1 MAVPD
6 STKGTKGTTPKKKE
20 YDYDEIRLTLKNC
33 IMPPEMLDET
43 PSMKDGLDRDTENE
57 LRRYGCELIQ
67 VAGLLLRLP
76 QTAMATGQVILQ
88 RFYYLKSVV
97 HHDVETCAMACVF
110 LAAKIEECPRRL
122 RDVINVCDHIKQK
135 TLK

>member
-43 PSMKDGLDRDTENE
+43 PSMKDGLDRDTESE
-57 LRRYGCELIQ
+57 LRRFGCEMIQ
-67 VAGLLLRLP
+67 ISGLLLRLP
-76 QTAMATGQVILQ
+76 QVAMATGQVILQ
-88 RFYYLKSVV
+88 RFYYIKSMIK
-97 HHDVETCAMACVF
+97 HDMETTAMA
-110 LAAKIEECPRRL
+110 AI
-122 RDVINVCDHIKQK
+122 
-135 TLK
+135 